1 MESTQALLRRSAFYL
16 ACASAVTVLVSIA
29 ACHILLAMAFAALLF
44 SGEKL
49 RLPPIRLPLAVFM
62 AGTLLSLA
70 LSPDP
75 AAGRPQIR
83 KFFVFLTLLVVF
95 SLVREV
101 AQMRRLVLVWVG
113 VGTVS
118 AAKSLVQFYEKL
130 DQSRMMGQ
138 PFYQHYVAE
147 RTTGFMSHWMTF
159 GGQMMILLLLL
170 GAFLMFSPH
179 WRRLLWLWLLA
190 GGTIGMALLLGFTRG
205 IWLASAVAAL
215 YLVWHWKRPLVLAA
229 PLLAALFLW
238 LGPASLRERLT
249 SILRPRAE
257 VDSNEH
263 RVITWRTG
271 WRMISAHPFFGLGP
285 EMVNYRFKEF
295 LPPDVRQPLPSGWYG
310 HLHNVYLHY
319 AAERGVPTLLALLWL
334 LGKILWDFLRTLR
347 KLPPGRDDRRFLL
360 QGGVAVMV
368 AMLIT
373 GFFELNFGDS
383 EVLTMFLV
391 VVCAGYTAAA
401 SVAADAR
408 QPEVVH
414 A

>member
-1 MESTQALLRRSAFYL
+1 
-16 ACASAVTVLVSIA
+16 
-29 ACHILLAMAFAALLF
+29 
-44 SGEKL
+44 
-49 RLPPIRLPLAVFM
+49 
-62 AGTLLSLA
+62 
-70 LSPDP
+70 
-75 AAGRPQIR
+75 
-83 KFFVFLTLLVVF
+83 
-95 SLVREV
+95 
-101 AQMRRLVLVWVG
+101 
-113 VGTVS
+113 
-118 AAKSLVQFYEKL
+118 
-130 DQSRMMGQ
+130 
-138 PFYQHYVAE
+138 
-147 RTTGFMSHWMTF
+147 MTF

-190 GGTIGMALLLGFTRG
+190 GAAIGMALLLGFTRG
-205 IWLASAVAAL
+205 IWLASAIAGL

-229 PLLAALFLW
+229 PLLAVLFLW

-285 EMVNYRFKEF
+285 EMVNHRFKEF

-319 AAERGVPTLLALLWL
+319 AAERGIPTLLALLWL

-360 QGGVAVMV
+360 QGGVAVLA

-401 SVAADAR
+401 SVSAEAR
-408 QPEVVH
+408 QPEAVH
-414 A
+414 V